1 MRMKFRCSVLCASA
15 LSLPALAQEKP
26 PVWELGMQ
34 LVYQDEQTIAL
45 EGGFTVS
52 THEAFGTL
60 ISVIY
65 RFNERFEWQLALNW
79 NDADYDAVRQSA
91 TEPTIRSIRGEITA
105 LTPRV
110 SATYNFINRKITP
123 YVTGGVGWSFL
134 RTDTPSA
141 EGASCIPDP
150 WRGGACTQ
158 RSGDLDAFTYQLGV
172 GMRWD
177 LASQYTIRVSYE
189 KQWIDFDSALHT
201 PDFDQLRV
209 GFGVRY

>member
-1 MRMKFRCSVLCASA
+1 MKFRCLVLCASA
-15 LSLPALAQEKP
+15 LPLPALAQEET

-45 EGGFTVS
+45 DGGFTVS

-60 ISVIY
+60 IAVIY
-65 RFNERFEWQLALNW
+65 RFNDRLEWQLALNW
-79 NDADYDAVRQSA
+79 NDADYDAVRQTA
-91 TEPTIRSIRGEITA
+91 TDPAIHSSSGELTA

-134 RTDTPSA
+134 HTDTPSP

-150 WRGGACTQ
+150 WRAGACTQ
-158 RSGDLDAFTYQLGV
+158 RSGELDAFAYQLGV
-172 GMRWD
+172 GVRWD

-201 PDFDQLRV
+201 PDFDQFRV